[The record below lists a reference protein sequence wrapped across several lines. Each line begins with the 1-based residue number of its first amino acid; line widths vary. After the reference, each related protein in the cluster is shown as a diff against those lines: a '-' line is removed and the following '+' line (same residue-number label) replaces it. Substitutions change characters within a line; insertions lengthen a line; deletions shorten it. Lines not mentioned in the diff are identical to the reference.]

1 MTPEELAFLRAK
13 AKEIRKLTIDAIGYL
28 GVGHIGGALSLVE
41 ALTLLYYRHMR
52 VDPQQPRWPE
62 RDWLVLSK
70 GHAGPALYS
79 VLADKGFFPKEWLH
93 TLNRGGTSLPSH
105 CDRTLTPGVDMTTGS
120 LGQGL
125 SAALGIALGL
135 RLNGLPGKVYC
146 IIGDGESQEGQIWEA
161 AMAAAHYQVSNLIAL
176 LDYNK
181 LQIDGPVREIMNL
194 EDVEAKWRAFGW
206 EVYAVEGHDLEQ
218 LDAALTLARKATGPV
233 MIILHT
239 IKGKGAFFAEG
250 KVENHNMPVSYELA
264 LEAIRKL
271 DEEEQA

>member
-1 MTPEELAFLRAK
+1 
-13 AKEIRKLTIDAIGYL
+13 
-28 GVGHIGGALSLVE
+28 
-41 ALTLLYYRHMR
+41 
-52 VDPQQPRWPE
+52 
-62 RDWLVLSK
+62 
-70 GHAGPALYS
+70 
-79 VLADKGFFPKEWLH
+79 VLADKGFFPREWLH

-135 RLNGLPGKVYC
+135 RLSGLPGRVYC

-161 AMAAAHYQVSNLIAL
+161 AMAAAHYRVNTLIAL

-206 EVYAVEGHDLEQ
+206 KVYAVDGHDLEQ
-218 LDAALTLARKATGPV
+218 LDAALTLARSAAGPV
-233 MIILHT
+233 LIVLHT

-264 LEAIRKL
+264 QEAIRKL

>member
-1 MTPEELAFLRAK
+1 MTPEDLAFLRAK

-41 ALTLLYYRHMR
+41 ALTVLYYRHMR
-52 VDPQQPRWPE
+52 VDPHNPRWPE

-79 VLADKGFFPKEWLH
+79 VLADKGFFPREWLH

-105 CDRTLTPGVDMTTGS
+105 CDRNLTPGVDMTTGS

-135 RLNGLPGKVYC
+135 RLSGLPGQVYC
-146 IIGDGESQEGQIWEA
+146 IIGDGESQEGQVWEA
-161 AMAAAHYQVSNLIAL
+161 AMAAAHYRVNTLIAL

-194 EDVEAKWRAFGW
+194 DDVEAKWRAFGW
-206 EVYAVEGHDLEQ
+206 QVYAIDGHDLEQ
-218 LDAALTLARKATGPV
+218 LDAALTLARTAERPV
-233 MIILHT
+233 MLVLHT
-239 IKGKGAFFAEG
+239 VKGKGAFFAEG
-250 KVENHNMPVSYELA
+250 RVENHNMPVSYELA

-271 DEEEQA
+271 DEEDQT